1 MAETPLKHGITVVE
15 IVEGPRTLR
24 TVATSII
31 GLVAIASDADET
43 TFPLNT
49 PVRLSDL
56 PAAIIKA
63 GKDGTLAKTL
73 AAIDDQVRTLVVV
86 VRVEEGTGE
95 TPEEIELATS
105 QNVAEGIKALQTAEQ
120 ICHVRPR
127 ILIAP
132 GLDTLTV
139 TTAMG
144 VMAEKLN
151 AIAYVSCGK
160 SATVQ
165 EALTM
170 VQGLSGRELRP
181 IYGDWLVGDDV
192 VYATAVAAGAR
203 AALDQKVG
211 PHKTLSNITV
221 KGVTGMTAAVSW
233 DLQNENTDAGML
245 NAAGICVLVQRDGF
259 RYWGNR
265 GLADEPKFSF
275 ESAVRTAQILRDTVA
290 EGLLWAIDKPLYPSL
305 AIDIIETIN
314 TKFDEMRDAG
324 IILGAKARL
333 ADNNTTTSLADGQLK
348 IVYDYTPVPPL
359 EHLHL
364 TQVITDEYFADFAA
378 QVEAA

>member
-15 IVEGPRTLR
+15 VVEGPRTLR

-31 GLVAIASDADET
+31 GLVAVASDADES
-43 TFPLNT
+43 TFPLYT

-86 VRVEEGTGE
+86 VRVEEGAGE
-95 TPEEIELATS
+95 TPEEIELATNE
-105 QNVAEGIKALQTAEQ
+105 NVAEGIKALQSAEQ

-181 IYGDWLVGDDV
+181 IYGDWLVGEDV
-192 VYATAVAAGAR
+192 VYATAVAAGSR

-211 PHKTLSNITV
+211 PHKTLSNVTV

-290 EGLLWAIDKPLYPSL
+290 EGLLWVIDKPLYPSL

-314 TKFDEMRDAG
+314 TKFDELRDAG

>member
-15 IVEGPRTLR
+15 VVEGPRTLR

-31 GLVAIASDADET
+31 GLVAVAPDADAT
-43 TFPLNT
+43 AFPLYE
-49 PVRLSDL
+49 PVRLTDL
-56 PAAIIKA
+56 PDAISKA
-63 GKDGTLAKTL
+63 GTDGTLAKAL
-73 AAIDDQVRTLVVV
+73 KAIDDQVRTIVVV

-95 TPEEIELATS
+95 TPEEIELETS
-105 QNVAEGIKALQTAEQ
+105 QNVIKGIEALRQSEQ

-132 GLDTLTV
+132 GVDTLPV
-139 TTAMG
+139 TAALG
-144 VMAEKLN
+144 VLAEQLN
-151 AIAYVSCGK
+151 AIAYVSCAK
-160 SATVQ
+160 SATVD

-170 VQGLSGRELRP
+170 VAGLSGRELRP
-181 IYGDWLVGDDV
+181 IYGDFLIGDEI

-203 AALDQKVG
+203 AALDQSVG
-211 PHKTLSNITV
+211 PHKTLSNVPV
-221 KGVTGMTAAVSW
+221 KGITGMTAAVSW
-233 DLQNENTDAGML
+233 DLQNENTDAGLL

-259 RYWGNR
+259 RFWGNR
-265 GLADEPKFSF
+265 GLSAEPKFSF
-275 ESAVRTAQILRDTVA
+275 ESAVRTAQILRDTIA

-305 AIDIIETIN
+305 AIDLIETIN
-314 TKFDEMRDAG
+314 VKFDELRDAG
-324 IILGAKARL
+324 IIIGAKARL

-378 QVEAA
+378 QVEAG

>member
-15 IVEGPRTLR
+15 VVEGPRTLR

-86 VRVEEGTGE
+86 VRVEEGAGE
-95 TPEEIELATS
+95 TPEEIQLATNE
-105 QNVAEGIKALQTAEQ
+105 NVAEGIKALQTAEQ

-181 IYGDWLVGDDV
+181 IYGDWLVGEDV
-192 VYATAVAAGAR
+192 VYATAVAAGSR

-211 PHKTLSNITV
+211 PHKTLSNVTV

-314 TKFDEMRDAG
+314 TKFDELRDAG

-333 ADNNTTTSLADGQLK
+333 ADNNSTTSLADGQLK

-378 QVEAA
+378 QVEAG

>member
-15 IVEGPRTLR
+15 VVEGPRTLR

-31 GLVAIASDADET
+31 GLVAVASDADET
-43 TFPLNT
+43 TFPLYT

-86 VRVEEGTGE
+86 VRVEEGAGE

-105 QNVAEGIKALQTAEQ
+105 ENVAEGIKALQTAEQ

-181 IYGDWLVGDDV
+181 IYGDWLVGEDV

-211 PHKTLSNITV
+211 PHKTLSNVTV

>member
-15 IVEGPRTLR
+15 VVEGPRTLR

-132 GLDTLTV
+132 GLDTLSV

-144 VMAEKLN
+144 VIAEKLN

-181 IYGDWLVGDDV
+181 IYGDWLVGENV

-211 PHKTLSNITV
+211 PHKTLSNVTV
-221 KGVTGMTAAVSW
+221 KGVTGMTTAVSW
-233 DLQNENTDAGML
+233 DLQNENTDAGVL

-265 GLADEPKFSF
+265 GLANEPKFSF

-314 TKFDEMRDAG
+314 TKFDELRDAG